1 MKVTPYDME
10 SLMSFVG
17 RAAAMNSMDVRS
29 YLRTLFETDDYMNP
43 VSLPEDLDAL
53 EKGDFLAGLN
63 DALDPEKRRLE
74 LLTLPSA
81 KPGVHTKWLRR
92 AGGIKMDGDRFRGTP
107 SFAWC
112 PRCLLVDQLNGHDQF
127 LRLSWRLITRT
138 FCWKH
143 RRPLTTHCLAC
154 NDRQAG
160 TAFVFNA
167 GNVVLTCGACGS
179 SYGTQLGLPDM
190 SSATTIQLRNNKNV
204 QFAWNGAIQLEMTLE
219 KSLCEHSKTTNSR
232 EFQNFVLAFANILMK
247 ANPHD
252 RAPIDLFSSVA
263 FPARPN
269 SRNITSLDRPYRA
282 SSIAVRRK
290 THGLIAAILKR
301 RMNLFSIKGVQEKRW
316 GRDPTLQELRSE
328 LEPEQNAELDRLLLM
343 FPARWV

>member
-10 SLMSFVG
+10 SLTSFVN
-17 RAAAMNSMDVRS
+17 RVAAMNSMDTRS
-29 YLRTLFETDDYMNP
+29 FIRNLFPSNNYQHTVN
-43 VSLPEDLDAL
+43 LPEDLDAL
-53 EKGDFLAGLN
+53 EKGDFLTGLN
-63 DALDPEKRRLE
+63 DALDPSKRSLE
-74 LLTLPSA
+74 QLTLPFT

-92 AGGIKMDGDRFRGTP
+92 AGGIRMGGDRFSGTP

-127 LRLSWRLITRT
+127 MRLSWRLISRT

-160 TAFVFNA
+160 TAFVFSG
-167 GNVVLTCGACGS
+167 GNIVLTCGACGS
-179 SYGTQLGLPDM
+179 PYGTQLGLPDM

-204 QFAWNGAIQLEMTLE
+204 QFAWSGAIQLEMALE
-219 KSLCEHSKTTNSR
+219 KSLCNHSKTANNQ

-247 ANPHD
+247 ANPHN

-269 SRNITSLDRPYRA
+269 PRNITSLDRPYRA

-290 THGLIAAILKR
+290 AHGLMAAILKH
-301 RMNLFSIKGVQEKRW
+301 RMNLFSIKGVHEKRW